1 MRWRSMAT
9 AVLLAAVT
17 ATGLAAPVAS
27 AAEPS
32 AAEPATAV
40 PGVLVPAADREISFT
55 ADGTTAYGT
64 VHIPAHRAGQR
75 LPAALLLPGS
85 GPTDRNGDEP
95 PALTPGTLAAIAD
108 TLGADGVLTL
118 RFDKYFTGRTGPGAY
133 QGDPGRLD
141 LPAFTRQ
148 AAAAYDT
155 LREQPEADRHELLV
169 VGHSEG
175 GLQALLVARTVR
187 PAPAGLALLAPQD
200 ERLLDLLSAQ
210 LDGQLDQAV
219 AAGQV
224 TAEAARANRA
234 GIAAA
239 VADFRAGRPTEAD
252 TAGLLPPLAGLL
264 NALFGPNNARFV
276 RSDDAVYPPDVARQV
291 RPGTRVT
298 VTCGTADANVPC
310 AGVPPLLAALAR
322 AHTTGPG
329 LRTLDGLDHFL
340 HPAGTP
346 VNDRALAPAA
356 VAALHEF
363 ARPWKR

>member
-1 MRWRSMAT
+1 MRWRTLAT
-9 AVLLAAVT
+9 AALLAAVT
-17 ATGLAAPVAS
+17 ATGLGAPAAS
-27 AAEPS
+27 AAGPGEP
-32 AAEPATAV
+32 
-40 PGVLVPAADREISFT
+40 GGLVPAADREVTFT

-64 VHIPAHRAGQR
+64 LHVPAHRAGQR

-95 PALTPGTLAAIAD
+95 PALTPGTLAAVAG
-108 TLGADGVLTL
+108 TLGTDGVMTL
-118 RFDKYFTGRTGPGAY
+118 RFDKYFTGRTGAGAY

-148 AAAAYDT
+148 AAAAYTT
-155 LREQPEADRHELLV
+155 LRDQPEADRRALMV

-187 PAPAGLALLAPQD
+187 PAPAGLALLASQD
-200 ERLLDLLSAQ
+200 ERLLDLLTAQ
-210 LDGQLDQAV
+210 LGDQLDQAV
-219 AAGQV
+219 AAGQLTEEV
-224 TAEAARANRA
+224 ARANKA
-234 GIAAA
+234 GVAAA
-239 VADFRAGRPTEAD
+239 VADFRAGRPTD
-252 TAGLLPPLAGLL
+252 TGALLPPLAGLL

-276 RSDDAVYPPDVARQV
+276 RSDDAVYPPDAARAV

-298 VTCGTADANVPC
+298 VTCGTADTNVPC
-310 AGVPPLLAALAR
+310 ATVPPLLGALGR

-329 LRTLDGLDHFL
+329 LRTLDGVDHFL

-346 VNDRALAPAA
+346 VNDHALAPA
-356 VAALHEF
+356 VEAALHEF

>member
-1 MRWRSMAT
+1 MAT
-9 AVLLAAVT
+9 AALLTAVT
-17 ATGLAAPVAS
+17 ATGLAAPAAS
-27 AAEPS
+27 AAEPG
-32 AAEPATAV
+32 A
-40 PGVLVPAADREISFT
+40 LVPAADREIQFT

-64 VHIPAHRAGQR
+64 LHVPAHRAGHR

-95 PALTPGTLAAIAD
+95 PALTPGTLAAVAD
-108 TLGADGVLTL
+108 TLGGDGVMTL
-118 RFDKYFTGRTGPGAY
+118 RFDKYFTGRTGPGAF

-141 LPAFTRQ
+141 LAAFTRQ
-148 AAAAYDT
+148 AAAAYTT
-155 LREQPEADRHELLV
+155 LRDQPEADRHAMLV

-200 ERLLDLLSAQ
+200 ERLLDSLAAQ

-224 TAEAARANRA
+224 TEEAARANKTA
-234 GIAAA
+234 LAAA
-239 VADFRAGRPTEAD
+239 VADFRAGRPVD
-252 TAGLLPPLAGLL
+252 TSALLPPLAQLL
-264 NALFGPNNARFV
+264 NALFGPDNARFV
-276 RSDDAVYPPDVARQV
+276 RSDDAVYPPDVAREV

-298 VTCGTADANVPC
+298 VTCGTADARVPC
-310 AGVPPLLAALAR
+310 ATVPPLLGALAR
-322 AHTTGPG
+322 AHTSGPG
-329 LRTLDGLDHFL
+329 LRTLDGVDHFL

-346 VNDRALAPAA
+346 VNEHALAPAA

-363 ARPWKR
+363 ARSWKR

>member
-1 MRWRSMAT
+1 MRWRSLAT
-9 AVLLAAVT
+9 AALLAAVS
-17 ATGLAAPVAS
+17 ATGLAVPAAS
-27 AAEPS
+27 AAEPG
-32 AAEPATAV
+32 A
-40 PGVLVPAADREISFT
+40 LVPAADREIQFT

-64 VHIPAHRAGQR
+64 LHVPSHRAGHR

-95 PALTPGTLAAIAD
+95 PALTPGTLAAVAD
-108 TLGADGVLTL
+108 TLGGDGMMTL
-118 RFDKYFTGRTGPGAY
+118 RFDKYFTGRTGAGAY

-141 LPAFTRQ
+141 LAAFTRQ
-148 AAAAYDT
+148 AAAAYTT
-155 LREQPEADRHELLV
+155 LRDQPEADRHAMLV

-200 ERLLDLLSAQ
+200 ERLLDILAAQ

-224 TAEAARANRA
+224 TEEAARANKTA
-234 GIAAA
+234 LAAA
-239 VADFRAGRPTEAD
+239 VAGFRAGRPVD
-252 TAGLLPPLAGLL
+252 TSTLLPPLAELL

-276 RSDDAVYPPDVARQV
+276 RSDDAVYPPDVAREV

-310 AGVPPLLAALAR
+310 ATVPPLLGALAR
-322 AHTTGPG
+322 AHTGGPG
-329 LRTLDGLDHFL
+329 LRTLDGVDHFL

-346 VNDRALAPAA
+346 VNEHALAPAA
-356 VAALHEF
+356 VAALNEF
-363 ARPWKR
+363 ARSWKQ